1 MSRILEMLKNNQKK
15 LQWVGFVFCVA
26 LVSYNQIWGFYF
38 GVACLLI
45 IIIYRQVMKYK
56 SKGTTTEDVEIIEPP
71 KKGSVP
77 VKKNKKKN
85 TRK

>member
-1 MSRILEMLKNNQKK
+1 MSRILQMLKSNQKK

-38 GVACLLI
+38 GVACLLVM
-45 IIIYRQVMKYK
+45 IIYRQVTKYR
-56 SKGTTTEDVEIIEPP
+56 SPGTSSEEEEIEQPQKGT
-71 KKGSVP
+71 VP

-85 TRK
+85 PRK